1 MKLFA
6 LGGVTWIFEVLSYT
20 FKEHGLSAWFWFII
34 DAINCLHGVLV
45 FLILIVWRQR
55 IRKELA
61 GKKILGIT
69 LPSKW
74 ANVDDDDEK
83 EICLSE
89 GN

>member
-1 MKLFA
+1 LKLFV

-20 FKEHGLSAWFWFII
+20 FNDHAPSAWFWFII

-45 FLILIVWRQR
+45 FLILVLWRQR

-61 GKKILGIT
+61 GKKLFCIT
-69 LPSKW
+69 CPEKW
-74 ANVDDDDEK
+74 ADVDDDE
-83 EICLSE
+83 EVCLSE